1 MSTDG
6 ETEFLDG
13 YTDEELE
20 QLEEFIAEILDQ
32 DPDAEFE
39 WVIEFDPEDDE
50 DMDFTYEHAGVTY
63 H

>member
-13 YTDEELE
+13 YTDDELE
-20 QLEEFIAEILDQ
+20 QLEEFIAEILDR
-32 DPDAEFE
+32 DPDAEIE